1 MKEKGTFYGI
11 GVGPGD
17 PELITVKALKVI
29 QSCPVI
35 AAPRTGNG
43 DMVALDIVWRTGVL
57 AETAEIAEE
66 SDKADETLRGSMKA
80 DGASLSSASADAVNP
95 NDSNLEEANL
105 FNVGESGR
113 RNPPARLSHR
123 EHSALCAPCSCT
135 QQELTRASTPRS
147 AGLVPKKIL
156 AMDFTMDKDPA
167 KRKEN
172 YRKNAEAAARYLEN
186 GMDVA
191 MVTLGDVSLYSTVHY
206 IANELSPRG
215 YNIVM
220 IPGVPSFSAAAASL
234 AIPLAEMDAP
244 VHIIPSV
251 RNTSDDYLDL
261 PGTKVLMKAG
271 RHLHRTLDELD
282 RRGLL
287 DVTSLAINCGMD
299 DEILIKKLG
308 DDEPLPDKTGYFTT
322 VIVRD

>member
-1 MKEKGTFYGI
+1 MEKKRGTFYGI
-11 GVGPGD
+11 GVGHGD
-17 PELITVKALKVI
+17 PELITVKALKI
-29 QSCPVI
+29 IKSCPVI

-43 DMVALDIVWRTGVL
+43 DMVALDIVWRTGIL
-57 AETAEIAEE
+57 SESAEIAEE
-66 SDKADETLRGSMKA
+66 FD
-80 DGASLSSASADAVNP
+80 
-95 NDSNLEEANL
+95 
-105 FNVGESGR
+105 
-113 RNPPARLSHR
+113 
-123 EHSALCAPCSCT
+123 
-135 QQELTRASTPRS
+135 
-147 AGLVPKKIL
+147 KKIL

-172 YRKNAEAAARYLEN
+172 YRKNAEAAARYLDN
-186 GMDVA
+186 GQDVA

-206 IANELSPRG
+206 IADELISRG
-215 YNIVM
+215 YEIIMV
-220 IPGVPSFSAAAASL
+220 PGVPSFSAAAASL

-251 RNTSDDYLDL
+251 RNNSDDYLDL

-287 DVTSLAINCGMD
+287 DVTSLAVNCGMD

-322 VIVRD
+322 VIVRN

>member
-17 PELITVKALKVI
+17 PELITVKALKI
-29 QSCPVI
+29 IKSCPVI

-57 AETAEIAEE
+57 AGTAEIAEE
-66 SDKADETLRGSMKA
+66 SD
-80 DGASLSSASADAVNP
+80 
-95 NDSNLEEANL
+95 
-105 FNVGESGR
+105 
-113 RNPPARLSHR
+113 
-123 EHSALCAPCSCT
+123 
-135 QQELTRASTPRS
+135 Q
-147 AGLVPKKIL
+147 KIL

-172 YRKNAEAAARYLEN
+172 YRKNAEAAARYLDN
-186 GMDVA
+186 GQDVA

-206 IANELSPRG
+206 IADELISRG
-215 YNIVM
+215 YEIIMV
-220 IPGVPSFSAAAASL
+220 PGVPSFSAAAASL

-251 RNTSDDYLDL
+251 RNNSDDYLDL

-287 DVTSLAINCGMD
+287 DVTSLAVNCGMD
-299 DEILIKKLG
+299 DEILIKRLG
-308 DDEPLPDKTGYFTT
+308 DNEPLPDKTGYFTT

>member
-17 PELITVKALKVI
+17 PELITVKALKI
-29 QSCPVI
+29 IKSSPII

-43 DMVALDIVWRTGVL
+43 DMIALDIVWRTGIL
-57 AETAEIAEE
+57 SESAEIAEE
-66 SDKADETLRGSMKA
+66 FD
-80 DGASLSSASADAVNP
+80 
-95 NDSNLEEANL
+95 
-105 FNVGESGR
+105 
-113 RNPPARLSHR
+113 
-123 EHSALCAPCSCT
+123 
-135 QQELTRASTPRS
+135 
-147 AGLVPKKIL
+147 KKIL

-172 YRKNAEAAARYLEN
+172 YRKNAEAAARYLDN
-186 GMDVA
+186 GQDVA

-206 IANELSPRG
+206 IADELISRG
-215 YNIVM
+215 YEIIMV
-220 IPGVPSFSAAAASL
+220 PGVPSFSAAAASL

-251 RNTSDDYLDL
+251 RNNSDDYLDL

-287 DVTSLAINCGMD
+287 GVTSLAVNCGMD

>member
-17 PELITVKALKVI
+17 PELITVKALKI
-29 QSCPVI
+29 IKSSPII

-43 DMVALDIVWRTGVL
+43 DMIALDIVWRTGIL
-57 AETAEIAEE
+57 SESAEIAEE
-66 SDKADETLRGSMKA
+66 FD
-80 DGASLSSASADAVNP
+80 
-95 NDSNLEEANL
+95 
-105 FNVGESGR
+105 
-113 RNPPARLSHR
+113 
-123 EHSALCAPCSCT
+123 
-135 QQELTRASTPRS
+135 
-147 AGLVPKKIL
+147 KKIL

-172 YRKNAEAAARYLEN
+172 YRKNAEAAARYLDN
-186 GMDVA
+186 GQDVA

-206 IANELSPRG
+206 IADELISRG
-215 YNIVM
+215 YEIIMV
-220 IPGVPSFSAAAASL
+220 PGVPSFSAAAASL

-251 RNTSDDYLDL
+251 RNNSDDYLDL

-287 DVTSLAINCGMD
+287 DVTSLAVNCGMD

-308 DDEPLPDKTGYFTT
+308 EDEPLPDKTGYFTT
-322 VIVRD
+322 VIVRN

>member
-1 MKEKGTFYGI
+1 MEKKRGTFYGI

-17 PELITVKALKVI
+17 PELITVKALKI
-29 QSCPVI
+29 IKSCPVI

-57 AETAEIAEE
+57 TGSAEIAEE
-66 SDKADETLRGSMKA
+66 SD
-80 DGASLSSASADAVNP
+80 
-95 NDSNLEEANL
+95 
-105 FNVGESGR
+105 
-113 RNPPARLSHR
+113 
-123 EHSALCAPCSCT
+123 
-135 QQELTRASTPRS
+135 
-147 AGLVPKKIL
+147 KKIL

-172 YRKNAEAAARYLEN
+172 YRKNAEAAARYLDN
-186 GMDVA
+186 GQDVA

-206 IANELSPRG
+206 IADELISRG
-215 YNIVM
+215 YEIIMV
-220 IPGVPSFSAAAASL
+220 PGVPSFSAAAASL

-251 RNTSDDYLDL
+251 RNNSDDYLDL

-287 DVTSLAINCGMD
+287 DVTSLAVNCGMD

-322 VIVRD
+322 VIVRN

>member
-1 MKEKGTFYGI
+1 MEKKRGTFYGI

-17 PELITVKALKVI
+17 PELITVKALKI
-29 QSCPVI
+29 IKSCPVI

-43 DMVALDIVWRTGVL
+43 DMVALDIVWRTGIL
-57 AETAEIAEE
+57 SESAEIAEE
-66 SDKADETLRGSMKA
+66 FD
-80 DGASLSSASADAVNP
+80 
-95 NDSNLEEANL
+95 
-105 FNVGESGR
+105 
-113 RNPPARLSHR
+113 
-123 EHSALCAPCSCT
+123 
-135 QQELTRASTPRS
+135 
-147 AGLVPKKIL
+147 KKIL

-172 YRKNAEAAARYLEN
+172 YRKNAEAAARYLDN
-186 GMDVA
+186 GQDVA

-206 IANELSPRG
+206 IADELISRG
-215 YNIVM
+215 YEIIMV
-220 IPGVPSFSAAAASL
+220 PGVPSFSAAAASL

-251 RNTSDDYLDL
+251 RNNSDDYLDL

-287 DVTSLAINCGMD
+287 DVTSLAVNCGMD

-322 VIVRD
+322 VIVRN

>member
-17 PELITVKALKVI
+17 PELITVKALKTI
-29 QSCPVI
+29 KSCPVI

-57 AETAEIAEE
+57 TDSVKIAEK
-66 SDKADETLRGSMKA
+66 SDKANESLRGSMKA
-80 DGASLSSASADAVNP
+80 GGTSYRSASADAVN
-95 NDSNLEEANL
+95 SNNSNPEDTNL
-105 FNVGESGR
+105 FNVGD
-113 RNPPARLSHR
+113 
-123 EHSALCAPCSCT
+123 
-135 QQELTRASTPRS
+135 
-147 AGLVPKKIL
+147 KKIL

-167 KRKEN
+167 GRKEN
-172 YRKNAEAAARYLEN
+172 YRKNAEAAARYLDN
-186 GMDVA
+186 GQDVA

-206 IANELSPRG
+206 IADELISRG
-215 YNIVM
+215 YDIIMV
-220 IPGVPSFSAAAASL
+220 PGVPSFSAAAASL
-234 AIPLAEMDAP
+234 GIPLAEMDAP

-251 RNTSDDYLDL
+251 RNNSDDYLDL

-282 RRGLL
+282 MRGLL
-287 DVTSLAINCGMD
+287 DVTSLAVNCGMD
-299 DEILIKKLG
+299 DEILIKRLG

-322 VIVRD
+322 VIVRN

>member
-1 MKEKGTFYGI
+1 MINDNVMKEKRGTFYGI

-17 PELITVKALKVI
+17 PELITVKALKI
-29 QSCPVI
+29 IKSSPII

-57 AETAEIAEE
+57 AGSAEIAEE
-66 SDKADETLRGSMKA
+66 FD
-80 DGASLSSASADAVNP
+80 
-95 NDSNLEEANL
+95 
-105 FNVGESGR
+105 
-113 RNPPARLSHR
+113 
-123 EHSALCAPCSCT
+123 
-135 QQELTRASTPRS
+135 
-147 AGLVPKKIL
+147 KKIL

-172 YRKNAEAAARYLEN
+172 YRKNAEAAARYLDN
-186 GMDVA
+186 GQDVA

-206 IANELSPRG
+206 IADELISRG
-215 YNIVM
+215 YEIIMV
-220 IPGVPSFSAAAASL
+220 PGVPSFSAAAASL

-251 RNTSDDYLDL
+251 RNNSDDYLDL

-287 DVTSLAINCGMD
+287 DVTSLAVNCGMD
-299 DEILIKKLG
+299 DEILIKRLG

>member
-1 MKEKGTFYGI
+1 MINDNVMKEKRGTFYGI

-17 PELITVKALKVI
+17 PELITVKALKI
-29 QSCPVI
+29 IKSSPII

-57 AETAEIAEE
+57 AGSAEE
-66 SDKADETLRGSMKA
+66 SD
-80 DGASLSSASADAVNP
+80 
-95 NDSNLEEANL
+95 
-105 FNVGESGR
+105 
-113 RNPPARLSHR
+113 
-123 EHSALCAPCSCT
+123 
-135 QQELTRASTPRS
+135 
-147 AGLVPKKIL
+147 KKIL

-172 YRKNAEAAARYLEN
+172 YRKNAEAAASYLDN
-186 GMDVA
+186 GQDVA

-206 IANELSPRG
+206 IADELISRG
-215 YNIVM
+215 YEIIMV
-220 IPGVPSFSAAAASL
+220 PGVPSFSAAAASL

-251 RNTSDDYLDL
+251 RNNSDDYLDL

-287 DVTSLAINCGMD
+287 DVTSLAVNCGMD

>member
-1 MKEKGTFYGI
+1 MEKKRGTFYGI

-17 PELITVKALKVI
+17 PELITVKALKI
-29 QSCPVI
+29 IKSSPVI

-43 DMVALDIVWRTGVL
+43 DMVALDIVWRTGIL
-57 AETAEIAEE
+57 SESAEIAEE
-66 SDKADETLRGSMKA
+66 FD
-80 DGASLSSASADAVNP
+80 
-95 NDSNLEEANL
+95 
-105 FNVGESGR
+105 
-113 RNPPARLSHR
+113 
-123 EHSALCAPCSCT
+123 
-135 QQELTRASTPRS
+135 
-147 AGLVPKKIL
+147 KKIL

-172 YRKNAEAAARYLEN
+172 YRKNAEAAARYLDN
-186 GMDVA
+186 GQDVA

-206 IANELSPRG
+206 IADELISRS
-215 YNIVM
+215 YEIVM
-220 IPGVPSFSAAAASL
+220 VPGVPSFSAAAASL
-234 AIPLAEMDAP
+234 GIPLAEMDAP

-251 RNTSDDYLDL
+251 RNNSDDYLDL

-287 DVTSLAINCGMD
+287 DVTSLAVNCGMD

-322 VIVRD
+322 VMVRN

>member
-1 MKEKGTFYGI
+1 MKEKRGTFYGI

-17 PELITVKALKVI
+17 PELITVKALKI
-29 QSCPVI
+29 IKSCPVI

-57 AETAEIAEE
+57 AGSAEIAEE
-66 SDKADETLRGSMKA
+66 SG
-80 DGASLSSASADAVNP
+80 
-95 NDSNLEEANL
+95 
-105 FNVGESGR
+105 
-113 RNPPARLSHR
+113 
-123 EHSALCAPCSCT
+123 
-135 QQELTRASTPRS
+135 
-147 AGLVPKKIL
+147 KKIL

-167 KRKEN
+167 RRKEN
-172 YRKNAEAAARYLEN
+172 YRKNAEAAAGYLDK
-186 GMDVA
+186 GLDVA

-206 IANELSPRG
+206 IADELISQG
-215 YNIVM
+215 YEIIMV
-220 IPGVPSFSAAAASL
+220 PGVPSFSAAAASL
-234 AIPLAEMDAP
+234 GIPLAEMAKP

-251 RNTSDDYLDL
+251 RNDPDDYLDL

-287 DVTSLAINCGMD
+287 DVTSLAVNCGME
-299 DEILIKKLG
+299 DEVLIKKLG

>member
-1 MKEKGTFYGI
+1 MINDNVMKEKRGTFYGI

-17 PELITVKALKVI
+17 PELITVKALKI
-29 QSCPVI
+29 IKSSPII

-57 AETAEIAEE
+57 ADSVKIAEE
-66 SDKADETLRGSMKA
+66 SD
-80 DGASLSSASADAVNP
+80 
-95 NDSNLEEANL
+95 
-105 FNVGESGR
+105 
-113 RNPPARLSHR
+113 
-123 EHSALCAPCSCT
+123 
-135 QQELTRASTPRS
+135 
-147 AGLVPKKIL
+147 KKIL

-172 YRKNAEAAARYLEN
+172 YRKNAEAAASYLDN
-186 GMDVA
+186 GQDVA

-206 IANELSPRG
+206 IADELISRG
-215 YNIVM
+215 YEIIMV
-220 IPGVPSFSAAAASL
+220 PGVPSFSAAAASL
-234 AIPLAEMDAP
+234 TIPLAEMDAP

-251 RNTSDDYLDL
+251 RNNSDDYLDL
-261 PGTKVLMKAG
+261 PGTKVLMKVG

-287 DVTSLAINCGMD
+287 DVTSLAVNCGMD

>member
-17 PELITVKALKVI
+17 PELITVKALKTI
-29 QSCPVI
+29 KSCPVI

-57 AETAEIAEE
+57 TDSVKIAEK
-66 SDKADETLRGSMKA
+66 SDKANESLRGSMKA
-80 DGASLSSASADAVNP
+80 GGTSYRSASADAVN
-95 NDSNLEEANL
+95 SNNSNPEDTNL
-105 FNVGESGR
+105 FNVGD
-113 RNPPARLSHR
+113 
-123 EHSALCAPCSCT
+123 
-135 QQELTRASTPRS
+135 
-147 AGLVPKKIL
+147 KKIL

-167 KRKEN
+167 RRKEN
-172 YRKNAEAAARYLEN
+172 YRKNAEAAARYLDN
-186 GMDVA
+186 GQDVA

-206 IANELSPRG
+206 IADELISRG
-215 YNIVM
+215 YEIIMV
-220 IPGVPSFSAAAASL
+220 PGVPSFSAAAASL

-251 RNTSDDYLDL
+251 RNNSDDYLDL

-287 DVTSLAINCGMD
+287 DVTSLAVNCGMD

-322 VIVRD
+322 IIVRD

>member
-17 PELITVKALKVI
+17 PELITVKALKI
-29 QSCPVI
+29 IKSCPVI

-57 AETAEIAEE
+57 AGTAEIAEE
-66 SDKADETLRGSMKA
+66 SD
-80 DGASLSSASADAVNP
+80 
-95 NDSNLEEANL
+95 
-105 FNVGESGR
+105 
-113 RNPPARLSHR
+113 
-123 EHSALCAPCSCT
+123 
-135 QQELTRASTPRS
+135 Q
-147 AGLVPKKIL
+147 KIL

-172 YRKNAEAAARYLEN
+172 YRKNAEAAARYLDN
-186 GMDVA
+186 GQDVA

-206 IANELSPRG
+206 IADELKSRG
-215 YNIVM
+215 YEIIMV
-220 IPGVPSFSAAAASL
+220 PGVPSFSAAAASL

-251 RNTSDDYLDL
+251 RNNSDDYLDL

-282 RRGLL
+282 KRGLL
-287 DVTSLAINCGMD
+287 DVTSLAVNCGMD

-322 VIVRD
+322 VIVRN

>member
-17 PELITVKALKVI
+17 PELITVKALKI
-29 QSCPVI
+29 IKSSPII

-57 AETAEIAEE
+57 AGTAGIAEE
-66 SDKADETLRGSMKA
+66 SD
-80 DGASLSSASADAVNP
+80 
-95 NDSNLEEANL
+95 
-105 FNVGESGR
+105 
-113 RNPPARLSHR
+113 
-123 EHSALCAPCSCT
+123 
-135 QQELTRASTPRS
+135 
-147 AGLVPKKIL
+147 KKIL

-172 YRKNAEAAARYLEN
+172 YRKNAEAAARYLDN
-186 GMDVA
+186 GQDVA

-206 IANELSPRG
+206 IADELISRG
-215 YNIVM
+215 YEIIMV
-220 IPGVPSFSAAAASL
+220 PGVPSFSAAAASL

-251 RNTSDDYLDL
+251 RNNSDDYLDL

-287 DVTSLAINCGMD
+287 DVTSLAVNCGMD

-322 VIVRD
+322 VIVRN

>member
-17 PELITVKALKVI
+17 PELITVKALKI
-29 QSCPVI
+29 IKSCPVI

-43 DMVALDIVWRTGVL
+43 DMVALDIVWRTGIL
-57 AETAEIAEE
+57 SESAEIAEE
-66 SDKADETLRGSMKA
+66 FD
-80 DGASLSSASADAVNP
+80 
-95 NDSNLEEANL
+95 
-105 FNVGESGR
+105 
-113 RNPPARLSHR
+113 
-123 EHSALCAPCSCT
+123 
-135 QQELTRASTPRS
+135 
-147 AGLVPKKIL
+147 KKIL

-172 YRKNAEAAARYLEN
+172 YRKNAEAAASYLDN
-186 GMDVA
+186 GQDVA

-206 IANELSPRG
+206 IADELISRG
-215 YNIVM
+215 YEIIMV
-220 IPGVPSFSAAAASL
+220 PGVPSFSAAAASL

-251 RNTSDDYLDL
+251 RNNSDDYLDL

-287 DVTSLAINCGMD
+287 DVTSLAVNCGMD
-299 DEILIKKLG
+299 DEILIKRLG

-322 VIVRD
+322 VIVRN

>member
-1 MKEKGTFYGI
+1 MINDNVMKEKRGTFYGI

-17 PELITVKALKVI
+17 PELITVKALKI
-29 QSCPVI
+29 IKSSPII

-57 AETAEIAEE
+57 AGSAEE
-66 SDKADETLRGSMKA
+66 SD
-80 DGASLSSASADAVNP
+80 
-95 NDSNLEEANL
+95 
-105 FNVGESGR
+105 
-113 RNPPARLSHR
+113 
-123 EHSALCAPCSCT
+123 
-135 QQELTRASTPRS
+135 
-147 AGLVPKKIL
+147 KKIL

-172 YRKNAEAAARYLEN
+172 YRKNAEAAASYLDN
-186 GMDVA
+186 GQDVA

-206 IANELSPRG
+206 IADELISRG
-215 YNIVM
+215 YEIIMV
-220 IPGVPSFSAAAASL
+220 PGVPSFSAAAASL
-234 AIPLAEMDAP
+234 GIPLAEMDAP

-251 RNTSDDYLDL
+251 RNNSDDYLDL

-287 DVTSLAINCGMD
+287 DVTSLAVNCGMD

>member
-17 PELITVKALKVI
+17 PELITVKALKI
-29 QSCPVI
+29 IKSSPVI

-57 AETAEIAEE
+57 ADSVKIAEK
-66 SDKADETLRGSMKA
+66 SDKANESLRGSMKA
-80 DGASLSSASADAVNP
+80 GGTSYRSASADAVN
-95 NDSNLEEANL
+95 SNNSNPEDTNL
-105 FNVGESGR
+105 FNVGD
-113 RNPPARLSHR
+113 
-123 EHSALCAPCSCT
+123 
-135 QQELTRASTPRS
+135 
-147 AGLVPKKIL
+147 KKIL

-167 KRKEN
+167 GRKEN
-172 YRKNAEAAARYLEN
+172 YRKNAEAAARYLDN
-186 GMDVA
+186 GQDVA

-206 IANELSPRG
+206 IADELISRG
-215 YNIVM
+215 YEIIMV
-220 IPGVPSFSAAAASL
+220 PGVPSFSAAAASL
-234 AIPLAEMDAP
+234 GIPLAEMDAP

-251 RNTSDDYLDL
+251 RNNSDDYLDL

-287 DVTSLAINCGMD
+287 DVTSLAVNCGMD
-299 DEILIKKLG
+299 DEILIKRLG

>member
-1 MKEKGTFYGI
+1 MKEKRGTFYGI

-29 QSCPVI
+29 KSCPVI

-43 DMVALDIVWRTGVL
+43 DMVALNIVWRTGVL
-57 AETAEIAEE
+57 AETAEIAAE
-66 SDKADETLRGSMKA
+66 SDKTDEALRDSMKPDA
-80 DGASLSSASADAVNP
+80 TSFGSASADAVNP
-95 NDSNLEEANL
+95 YDSNPEDTNL
-105 FNVGESGR
+105 FYIGD
-113 RNPPARLSHR
+113 
-123 EHSALCAPCSCT
+123 
-135 QQELTRASTPRS
+135 
-147 AGLVPKKIL
+147 KKIL

-172 YRKNAEAAARYLEN
+172 YRKNAEAAARYLDN

-206 IANELSPRG
+206 IANELSPLG
-215 YNIVM
+215 YNIIM

-251 RNTSDDYLDL
+251 RNSSDDYLDL

-287 DVTSLAINCGMD
+287 GVTSLAVNCGMD

>member
-1 MKEKGTFYGI
+1 MEKKRGTFYGI

-17 PELITVKALKVI
+17 PELITVKALKI
-29 QSCPVI
+29 IKSCPVI

-57 AETAEIAEE
+57 AESAEE
-66 SDKADETLRGSMKA
+66 SD
-80 DGASLSSASADAVNP
+80 
-95 NDSNLEEANL
+95 
-105 FNVGESGR
+105 
-113 RNPPARLSHR
+113 
-123 EHSALCAPCSCT
+123 
-135 QQELTRASTPRS
+135 
-147 AGLVPKKIL
+147 KKIL

-167 KRKEN
+167 RRKEN
-172 YRKNAEAAARYLEN
+172 YRKNAEAAARYLDN
-186 GMDVA
+186 GQDVA

-215 YNIVM
+215 YEIVM

-234 AIPLAEMDAP
+234 GIPLAEMDAP

-251 RNTSDDYLDL
+251 RNNSDDYLDL

-287 DVTSLAINCGMD
+287 DVTSLAVNCGMD
-299 DEILIKKLG
+299 DEILIKNLG
-308 DDEPLPDKTGYFTT
+308 DDEPLPDNTGYFTT

>member
-1 MKEKGTFYGI
+1 MKEKGTFYGV

-17 PELITVKALKVI
+17 PELITVKALKI
-29 QSCPVI
+29 IESCPVI

-57 AETAEIAEE
+57 AETAEIAAE
-66 SDKADETLRGSMKA
+66 SDKTDEALRDSMKPDA
-80 DGASLSSASADAVNP
+80 TSFGSASADAVNP
-95 NDSNLEEANL
+95 YDSNPEDTNL
-105 FNVGESGR
+105 FYIGD
-113 RNPPARLSHR
+113 
-123 EHSALCAPCSCT
+123 
-135 QQELTRASTPRS
+135 
-147 AGLVPKKIL
+147 KKIL

-172 YRKNAEAAARYLEN
+172 YRKNAEAAARYLDN

-206 IANELSPRG
+206 IADELISRG
-215 YNIVM
+215 YEIIMV
-220 IPGVPSFSAAAASL
+220 PGVPSFSAAAASL

-251 RNTSDDYLDL
+251 RNNSDDYLDL

-287 DVTSLAINCGMD
+287 DVTSLAVNCGMD

-322 VIVRD
+322 VIVRN

>member
-1 MKEKGTFYGI
+1 MEKKRGTFYGI
-11 GVGPGD
+11 GVGPVD
-17 PELITVKALKVI
+17 PELITVKALKI
-29 QSCPVI
+29 IKSCPVI

-57 AETAEIAEE
+57 AGTAEIAEE
-66 SDKADETLRGSMKA
+66 SD
-80 DGASLSSASADAVNP
+80 
-95 NDSNLEEANL
+95 
-105 FNVGESGR
+105 
-113 RNPPARLSHR
+113 
-123 EHSALCAPCSCT
+123 
-135 QQELTRASTPRS
+135 Q
-147 AGLVPKKIL
+147 KIL

-172 YRKNAEAAARYLEN
+172 YRKNAEAAARYLDN
-186 GMDVA
+186 GQDVA

-206 IANELSPRG
+206 IADELISRG
-215 YNIVM
+215 YEIIMV
-220 IPGVPSFSAAAASL
+220 PGVPSFSAAAASL

-251 RNTSDDYLDL
+251 RNNSDDYLDL

-287 DVTSLAINCGMD
+287 DVTSLAVNCGMD

-322 VIVRD
+322 VIVRN

>member
-17 PELITVKALKVI
+17 PELITVKALKI
-29 QSCPVI
+29 IKSSPII

-43 DMVALDIVWRTGVL
+43 DMIALDIVWRTGIL
-57 AETAEIAEE
+57 SESAEIAEE
-66 SDKADETLRGSMKA
+66 FD
-80 DGASLSSASADAVNP
+80 
-95 NDSNLEEANL
+95 
-105 FNVGESGR
+105 
-113 RNPPARLSHR
+113 
-123 EHSALCAPCSCT
+123 
-135 QQELTRASTPRS
+135 
-147 AGLVPKKIL
+147 KKIL

-172 YRKNAEAAARYLEN
+172 YRKNAEAAARYLDN
-186 GMDVA
+186 GQDVA

-206 IANELSPRG
+206 IADELISRG
-215 YNIVM
+215 YEIIMV
-220 IPGVPSFSAAAASL
+220 PGVPSFSAAAASL

-251 RNTSDDYLDL
+251 RNNSDDYLDL

-287 DVTSLAINCGMD
+287 NVTSLAVNCGMD

-322 VIVRD
+322 VIVRN

>member
-1 MKEKGTFYGI
+1 MQNDYTRKGCLYGI

-17 PELITVKALKVI
+17 PELITVKALKI
-29 QSCPVI
+29 IKSCPVI

-57 AETAEIAEE
+57 AGPVEIAEE
-66 SDKADETLRGSMKA
+66 SDNTD
-80 DGASLSSASADAVNP
+80 DNP
-95 NDSNLEEANL
+95 EDTNL
-105 FNVGESGR
+105 FNVGD
-113 RNPPARLSHR
+113 
-123 EHSALCAPCSCT
+123 
-135 QQELTRASTPRS
+135 
-147 AGLVPKKIL
+147 KKIL
-156 AMDFTMDKDPA
+156 AMDFTMDKAPA

-172 YRKNAEAAARYLEN
+172 YRKNAEAAARYLDN

-206 IANELSPRG
+206 IADELISRG
-215 YNIVM
+215 YEIIMV
-220 IPGVPSFSAAAASL
+220 PGVPSFSAAAASL
-234 AIPLAEMDAP
+234 GIPLAEMDAP

-251 RNTSDDYLDL
+251 RNNSDDYLDL

-287 DVTSLAINCGMD
+287 DVTSLAVNCGMD
-299 DEILIKKLG
+299 DEILIKRLG

>member
-17 PELITVKALKVI
+17 PELITVKALKI
-29 QSCPVI
+29 IKSSPII

-43 DMVALDIVWRTGVL
+43 DMVALDIVWRTGIL
-57 AETAEIAEE
+57 SESAEIAEE
-66 SDKADETLRGSMKA
+66 FD
-80 DGASLSSASADAVNP
+80 
-95 NDSNLEEANL
+95 
-105 FNVGESGR
+105 
-113 RNPPARLSHR
+113 
-123 EHSALCAPCSCT
+123 
-135 QQELTRASTPRS
+135 
-147 AGLVPKKIL
+147 KKIL

-172 YRKNAEAAARYLEN
+172 YRKNAEAAASYLDN
-186 GMDVA
+186 GQDVA

-206 IANELSPRG
+206 IADELISRG
-215 YNIVM
+215 YEIIMV
-220 IPGVPSFSAAAASL
+220 PGVPSFSAAAASL

-251 RNTSDDYLDL
+251 RNNSDDYLDL

-287 DVTSLAINCGMD
+287 DVTSLAVNCGMD

>member
-17 PELITVKALKVI
+17 PELITVKALKI
-29 QSCPVI
+29 IKSCPVI

-57 AETAEIAEE
+57 AGTAEIAEE
-66 SDKADETLRGSMKA
+66 SD
-80 DGASLSSASADAVNP
+80 
-95 NDSNLEEANL
+95 
-105 FNVGESGR
+105 
-113 RNPPARLSHR
+113 
-123 EHSALCAPCSCT
+123 
-135 QQELTRASTPRS
+135 
-147 AGLVPKKIL
+147 KKIL

-172 YRKNAEAAARYLEN
+172 YRKNAEAAARYLDN
-186 GMDVA
+186 GQDVA

-206 IANELSPRG
+206 IADELKSRG
-215 YNIVM
+215 YEIIMV
-220 IPGVPSFSAAAASL
+220 PGVPSFSAAAASL

-251 RNTSDDYLDL
+251 RNNSDDYLDL

-282 RRGLL
+282 KRGLL
-287 DVTSLAINCGMD
+287 DVTSLAVNCGMD

-322 VIVRD
+322 VIVRN

>member
-17 PELITVKALKVI
+17 PELITVKALKI
-29 QSCPVI
+29 IKSCPVI

-66 SDKADETLRGSMKA
+66 SDKTDEALRGGMKT
-80 DGASLSSASADAVNP
+80 DVTSFGSASADAVNP
-95 NDSNLEEANL
+95 NDSNPEDTNL
-105 FNVGESGR
+105 YNIG
-113 RNPPARLSHR
+113 
-123 EHSALCAPCSCT
+123 
-135 QQELTRASTPRS
+135 ELTRASTPRS
-147 AGLVPKKIL
+147 AGSVPQKIL

-172 YRKNAEAAARYLEN
+172 YRKNAEAAARYLDN
-186 GMDVA
+186 GQDVA

-206 IANELSPRG
+206 IADELISRG
-215 YNIVM
+215 YEIIMV
-220 IPGVPSFSAAAASL
+220 PGVPSFSAAAASL

-251 RNTSDDYLDL
+251 RNNSDDYLDL

-287 DVTSLAINCGMD
+287 DVTSLAVNCGMD
-299 DEILIKKLG
+299 DEILIKRLG

>member
-1 MKEKGTFYGI
+1 MEKKRGTFYGI

-17 PELITVKALKVI
+17 PELITVKALKI
-29 QSCPVI
+29 IKSCPVI

-43 DMVALDIVWRTGVL
+43 DMVALDIVWRTGIL
-57 AETAEIAEE
+57 SESAEIAEE
-66 SDKADETLRGSMKA
+66 FD
-80 DGASLSSASADAVNP
+80 
-95 NDSNLEEANL
+95 
-105 FNVGESGR
+105 
-113 RNPPARLSHR
+113 
-123 EHSALCAPCSCT
+123 
-135 QQELTRASTPRS
+135 
-147 AGLVPKKIL
+147 KKIL

-172 YRKNAEAAARYLEN
+172 YRKNAEAAARYLDN
-186 GMDVA
+186 GQDVA

-206 IANELSPRG
+206 IADELISRS
-215 YNIVM
+215 YEIVM
-220 IPGVPSFSAAAASL
+220 VPGVPSFSAAAASL
-234 AIPLAEMDAP
+234 GIPLAEMDAP

-251 RNTSDDYLDL
+251 RNNSDDYLDL

-287 DVTSLAINCGMD
+287 DVTSLAVNCGMD

-322 VIVRD
+322 VMVRN

>member
-1 MKEKGTFYGI
+1 MKEKRGTFYGI

-17 PELITVKALKVI
+17 PELITVKALKI
-29 QSCPVI
+29 IKSCPVI

-57 AETAEIAEE
+57 AGSAEIAEE
-66 SDKADETLRGSMKA
+66 FD
-80 DGASLSSASADAVNP
+80 
-95 NDSNLEEANL
+95 
-105 FNVGESGR
+105 
-113 RNPPARLSHR
+113 
-123 EHSALCAPCSCT
+123 
-135 QQELTRASTPRS
+135 
-147 AGLVPKKIL
+147 KKIL

-172 YRKNAEAAARYLEN
+172 YRKNADAAARYLDN
-186 GMDVA
+186 GQDVA

-206 IANELSPRG
+206 IADELISRG
-215 YNIVM
+215 YEIIMV
-220 IPGVPSFSAAAASL
+220 PGVPSFSAAAASL
-234 AIPLAEMDAP
+234 AIPLTEMDAP

-251 RNTSDDYLDL
+251 RNNSDDYLNL

-287 DVTSLAINCGMD
+287 DVTSLAVNCGMD

>member
-1 MKEKGTFYGI
+1 MSVFYGNLMKEKGTFYGI

-17 PELITVKALKVI
+17 PELITIKSLNTIK
-29 QSCPVI
+29 SCPVI

-57 AETAEIAEE
+57 AGPVEIAEE
-66 SDKADETLRGSMKA
+66 SDKTDETLRDSMKT
-80 DGASLSSASADAVNP
+80 DEASYNRASADAVNS
-95 NDSNLEEANL
+95 NDNNPEYTKLYH
-105 FNVGESGR
+105 VGD
-113 RNPPARLSHR
+113 
-123 EHSALCAPCSCT
+123 
-135 QQELTRASTPRS
+135 
-147 AGLVPKKIL
+147 KKIL

-167 KRKEN
+167 KRIEN
-172 YRKNAEAAARYLEN
+172 YRKNADAAAKYLDQ
-186 GMDVA
+186 GKDVA

-206 IANELSPRG
+206 IAAELISRG
-215 YNIVM
+215 YEIIMV
-220 IPGVPSFSAAAASL
+220 PGVPSFSAAAAAL
-234 AIPLAEMDAP
+234 ALPLAEMDEP

-251 RNTSDDYLDL
+251 RNNSDDYLDL

-287 DVTSLAINCGMD
+287 DVTSLAVNCGME

>member
-17 PELITVKALKVI
+17 PELITVKALKI
-29 QSCPVI
+29 IKSCPVI

-57 AETAEIAEE
+57 TGSAEIAEE
-66 SDKADETLRGSMKA
+66 SD
-80 DGASLSSASADAVNP
+80 
-95 NDSNLEEANL
+95 
-105 FNVGESGR
+105 
-113 RNPPARLSHR
+113 
-123 EHSALCAPCSCT
+123 
-135 QQELTRASTPRS
+135 
-147 AGLVPKKIL
+147 KKIL

-172 YRKNAEAAARYLEN
+172 YRKNAEAAARYLDN
-186 GMDVA
+186 GQDVA

-206 IANELSPRG
+206 IADELKSRG
-215 YNIVM
+215 YEIIMV
-220 IPGVPSFSAAAASL
+220 PGVPSFSAAAASL

-251 RNTSDDYLDL
+251 RNNSDDYLDL

-282 RRGLL
+282 KRGLL
-287 DVTSLAINCGMD
+287 DVTSLAVNCGMD

-322 VIVRD
+322 VIVRN

>member
-1 MKEKGTFYGI
+1 MKEKSGTFYGI

-17 PELITVKALKVI
+17 PELITVKALKI
-29 QSCPVI
+29 IKSCPVI

-57 AETAEIAEE
+57 AGPVGNAE
-66 SDKADETLRGSMKA
+66 DT
-80 DGASLSSASADAVNP
+80 SLY
-95 NDSNLEEANL
+95 
-105 FNVGESGR
+105 NVGD
-113 RNPPARLSHR
+113 
-123 EHSALCAPCSCT
+123 
-135 QQELTRASTPRS
+135 
-147 AGLVPKKIL
+147 KKIL

-167 KRKEN
+167 KRKDN
-172 YRKNAEAAARYLEN
+172 YRKNAEAAARYLDN
-186 GMDVA
+186 GQDVA

-206 IANELSPRG
+206 IADELISRG
-215 YNIVM
+215 YEIIMV
-220 IPGVPSFSAAAASL
+220 PGIPSFSAAAASL
-234 AIPLAEMDAP
+234 GIPLAEMDKP

-251 RNTSDDYLDL
+251 RNNSDDYLDL

-287 DVTSLAINCGMD
+287 DVTSLAVNCGMD
-299 DEILIKKLG
+299 DEILIKRLG
-308 DDEPLPDKTGYFTT
+308 DNEPLPDKTGYFTT

>member
-1 MKEKGTFYGI
+1 MEKKRGTFYGI

-17 PELITVKALKVI
+17 PELITVKALKI
-29 QSCPVI
+29 IKSCPVI

-43 DMVALDIVWRTGVL
+43 DMVALDIVWRTGIL
-57 AETAEIAEE
+57 SGSAEIAEE
-66 SDKADETLRGSMKA
+66 FD
-80 DGASLSSASADAVNP
+80 
-95 NDSNLEEANL
+95 
-105 FNVGESGR
+105 
-113 RNPPARLSHR
+113 
-123 EHSALCAPCSCT
+123 
-135 QQELTRASTPRS
+135 
-147 AGLVPKKIL
+147 KKIL

-172 YRKNAEAAARYLEN
+172 YRKNAEAAARHLDN
-186 GMDVA
+186 GQDVA

-206 IANELSPRG
+206 IADELISRG
-215 YNIVM
+215 YEIIMV
-220 IPGVPSFSAAAASL
+220 PGVPSFSAAAASL

-251 RNTSDDYLDL
+251 RNNSDDYLDL

-287 DVTSLAINCGMD
+287 DVTSLAVNCGMD

>member
-17 PELITVKALKVI
+17 PELITVKALKI
-29 QSCPVI
+29 IKSCPVI

-57 AETAEIAEE
+57 AGTAKIAEE
-66 SDKADETLRGSMKA
+66 SD
-80 DGASLSSASADAVNP
+80 
-95 NDSNLEEANL
+95 
-105 FNVGESGR
+105 
-113 RNPPARLSHR
+113 
-123 EHSALCAPCSCT
+123 
-135 QQELTRASTPRS
+135 
-147 AGLVPKKIL
+147 KKIL

-172 YRKNAEAAARYLEN
+172 YRKNAEAAARYLDN
-186 GMDVA
+186 GQDVA

-206 IANELSPRG
+206 IADELISRG
-215 YNIVM
+215 YEIIMV
-220 IPGVPSFSAAAASL
+220 PGVPSFSAAAASL

-251 RNTSDDYLDL
+251 RNNSDDYLDL

-287 DVTSLAINCGMD
+287 DVTSLAVNCGMD

-308 DDEPLPDKTGYFTT
+308 DNEPLPDKTGYFTT
-322 VIVRD
+322 VIVRN

>member
-11 GVGPGD
+11 GIGPGD
-17 PELITVKALKVI
+17 PELITVKALKTI
-29 QSCPVI
+29 KSCPVI

-43 DMVALDIVWRTGVL
+43 DMIALDIVWRTGVL
-57 AETAEIAEE
+57 AGSVEIAEE
-66 SDKADETLRGSMKA
+66 SDKTDEILRDNTEADE
-80 DGASLSSASADAVNP
+80 ASYSSASADAVNSD
-95 NDSNLEEANL
+95 NSNPENTNL
-105 FNVGESGR
+105 YHVGD
-113 RNPPARLSHR
+113 
-123 EHSALCAPCSCT
+123 
-135 QQELTRASTPRS
+135 
-147 AGLVPKKIL
+147 KKIL

-167 KRKEN
+167 GRKEN
-172 YRKNAEAAARYLEN
+172 YRKNAEAAARYLDI
-186 GMDVA
+186 GQDVA

-206 IANELSPRG
+206 IADELTSRG
-215 YNIVM
+215 YEIIMV
-220 IPGVPSFSAAAASL
+220 PGVPSFSAAAASL
-234 AIPLAEMDAP
+234 GIPLAEMDMP

-251 RNTSDDYLDL
+251 RNNSDDYLDL

-287 DVTSLAINCGMD
+287 DVTSLAVNCGMG

>member
-1 MKEKGTFYGI
+1 MKEKRGTFYGI

-29 QSCPVI
+29 KSCPVI

-57 AETAEIAEE
+57 AGPVEIA
-66 SDKADETLRGSMKA
+66 ADT
-80 DGASLSSASADAVNP
+80 
-95 NDSNLEEANL
+95 NL
-105 FNVGESGR
+105 FYIGD
-113 RNPPARLSHR
+113 
-123 EHSALCAPCSCT
+123 
-135 QQELTRASTPRS
+135 
-147 AGLVPKKIL
+147 KKIL

-172 YRKNAEAAARYLEN
+172 YRKNAEAAARYLDN

-206 IANELSPRG
+206 IANELSPLG
-215 YNIVM
+215 YNIIM

-251 RNTSDDYLDL
+251 RNSSDDYLDL

-287 DVTSLAINCGMD
+287 DVTSLAVNCGMD

>member
-1 MKEKGTFYGI
+1 MKEKRGTFYGI

-17 PELITVKALKVI
+17 PELITVKALKI
-29 QSCPVI
+29 IKSCPVI

-43 DMVALDIVWRTGVL
+43 DMVALDLVWRTGVL

-66 SDKADETLRGSMKA
+66 SDKTDEVLRGSMKT
-80 DGASLSSASADAVNP
+80 DVTSFGSASADAMIP
-95 NDSNLEEANL
+95 NDSNPEDTNL
-105 FNVGESGR
+105 YSIGE
-113 RNPPARLSHR
+113 P
-123 EHSALCAPCSCT
+123 
-135 QQELTRASTPRS
+135 TRASTPRS
-147 AGLVPKKIL
+147 AGLVPQKIL

-167 KRKEN
+167 RRKEN
-172 YRKNAEAAARYLEN
+172 YRKNAEAAARYLDN
-186 GMDVA
+186 GQDVA

-206 IANELSPRG
+206 IADELISRG

-287 DVTSLAINCGMD
+287 DVTSLAVNCGME

-322 VIVRD
+322 VIVRN

>member
-17 PELITVKALKVI
+17 PELITVKALKI
-29 QSCPVI
+29 IKSCPVI

-57 AETAEIAEE
+57 AGTAEIAEE
-66 SDKADETLRGSMKA
+66 SD
-80 DGASLSSASADAVNP
+80 
-95 NDSNLEEANL
+95 
-105 FNVGESGR
+105 
-113 RNPPARLSHR
+113 
-123 EHSALCAPCSCT
+123 
-135 QQELTRASTPRS
+135 
-147 AGLVPKKIL
+147 KKIL

-172 YRKNAEAAARYLEN
+172 YRKNAEAAARYLDN
-186 GMDVA
+186 GQDVA

-206 IANELSPRG
+206 IADELISRG
-215 YNIVM
+215 YEIIMV
-220 IPGVPSFSAAAASL
+220 PGVPSFSAAAASL

-251 RNTSDDYLDL
+251 RNNSDDYLDL

-287 DVTSLAINCGMD
+287 DVTSLAVNCGMD

-308 DDEPLPDKTGYFTT
+308 DNEPLPDKTGYFTT

>member
-1 MKEKGTFYGI
+1 MEKKRGTFYGI

-17 PELITVKALKVI
+17 PELITVKALKI
-29 QSCPVI
+29 IKSCPVI

-57 AETAEIAEE
+57 AGSAEIAEE
-66 SDKADETLRGSMKA
+66 SD
-80 DGASLSSASADAVNP
+80 
-95 NDSNLEEANL
+95 
-105 FNVGESGR
+105 
-113 RNPPARLSHR
+113 
-123 EHSALCAPCSCT
+123 
-135 QQELTRASTPRS
+135 
-147 AGLVPKKIL
+147 KKIL

-172 YRKNAEAAARYLEN
+172 YRKNAEAAARYLDN
-186 GMDVA
+186 GQDVA

-206 IANELSPRG
+206 IADELISRG
-215 YNIVM
+215 YEIIMV
-220 IPGVPSFSAAAASL
+220 PGVPSFSAAAASL

-251 RNTSDDYLDL
+251 RNNSDDYLDL

-287 DVTSLAINCGMD
+287 DVTSLAVNCGMD